1 LRKCF
6 QNSNSLKIILLKSRL
21 YRDKERK
28 QDEAAVSKLLKDIT
42 TGALRRKRGVGD
54 ELDLSDEE
62 EEAARRREAKRRE
75 FARMRRELLKDEA
88 VGKIA
93 EDKKKEAFLK
103 SIEDREAADGEDDL
117 DLDITETPKGDSQSQ
132 QPAQYDSADPTIT
145 EAHALST
152 NGNKRKQPLEPS
164 AADVLNRLP
173 PALRHTNTKVVPVN
187 RKPSTIAEI
196 RESVSFLI
204 EEPDSQS
211 ATPQYGSSDDED
223 ADPEAYVNLDRHLQA
238 VDGNEEDEEDL
249 GDFIVDDSQD
259 SDVFKKPQ
267 LPPSRAPF
275 AERRTKANVVD
286 RRSLL
291 RQASSSSSSS
301 SATSKMAFYTSK
313 AGSSDSLAFKGP
325 SLLRRATTN
334 SSLGSVNS
342 ANVSAT
348 GVSVATERG
357 APDQEKEVIRKG
369 AGGRRNA
376 VNFRV
381 KPKEERMKSRITAKK
396 GKATKT
402 GKSGGFLGGLFGGN
416 SWD

>member
-1 LRKCF
+1 
-6 QNSNSLKIILLKSRL
+6 
-21 YRDKERK
+21 
-28 QDEAAVSKLLKDIT
+28 
-42 TGALRRKRGVGD
+42 LRRKRGVGD
-54 ELDLSDEE
+54 DLDLSDEE
-62 EEAARRREAKRRE
+62 DEAARRREAKRRE

-103 SIEDREAADGEDDL
+103 SIEDREAADDEDL
-117 DLDITETPKGDSQSQ
+117 DFDTTEAQEEDSQSQ
-132 QPAQYDSADPTIT
+132 QPAQNEPADAAGAESHASAIQ
-145 EAHALST
+145 
-152 NGNKRKQPLEPS
+152 NNKRKRPLEQS
-164 AADVLNRLP
+164 AADTLNCLP
-173 PALRHTNTKVVPVN
+173 PALRHTSVKAGAGY

-211 ATPQYGSSDDED
+211 ATPQYCSSDDED
-223 ADPEAYVNLDRHLQA
+223 ADPEAYVNLNRHLQA
-238 VDGNEEDEEDL
+238 ADENEDDGEDL

-259 SDVFKKPQ
+259 SDGFKKPR

-291 RQASSSSSSS
+291 RQASSSSSTA
-301 SATSKMAFYTSK
+301 SATSKMAFFTSK
-313 AGSSDSLAFKGP
+313 TGSADSFAFKVP
-325 SLLRRATTN
+325 SLMHRATTN
-334 SSLGSVNS
+334 SSLGSGSN

-348 GVSVATERG
+348 GVSVVTERG

-381 KPKEERMKSRITAKK
+381 KPKEKQMKSRVTAKK
-396 GKATKT
+396 GKTVKA
-402 GKSGGFLGGLFGGN
+402 GGRGFLGGLFSGS
-416 SWD
+416 SWE

>member
-1 LRKCF
+1 
-6 QNSNSLKIILLKSRL
+6 
-21 YRDKERK
+21 
-28 QDEAAVSKLLKDIT
+28 
-42 TGALRRKRGVGD
+42 
-54 ELDLSDEE
+54 LSDEE
-62 EEAARRREAKRRE
+62 DEAARRREAKRRE

-117 DLDITETPKGDSQSQ
+117 DLDTTETPEGDSQSQ
-132 QPAQYDSADPTIT
+132 QPAQYDSADPAIT
-145 EAHALST
+145 EPHALST
-152 NGNKRKQPLEPS
+152 NSNKRKRPLEPS
-164 AADVLNRLP
+164 AADVFNRLP
-173 PALRHTNTKVVPVN
+173 PALRRTNIKVVPVN

-238 VDGNEEDEEDL
+238 VDGNEEDDEDL

-267 LPPSRAPF
+267 LPPPRALF
-275 AERRTKANVVD
+275 VERRTKANVVD

-301 SATSKMAFYTSK
+301 VTSKMAFFTSK

-325 SLLRRATTN
+325 SLLRRATSN

-381 KPKEERMKSRITAKK
+381 KPKEERMKSRITVKK
-396 GKATKT
+396 GKATKA
-402 GKSGGFLGGLFGGN
+402 GRSGGFLGGLFGGS

>member
-1 LRKCF
+1 
-6 QNSNSLKIILLKSRL
+6 
-21 YRDKERK
+21 
-28 QDEAAVSKLLKDIT
+28 
-42 TGALRRKRGVGD
+42 VGD

-62 EEAARRREAKRRE
+62 DEAARRREAKRRE

-103 SIEDREAADGEDDL
+103 SIEDREAADDEDDL
-117 DLDITETPKGDSQSQ
+117 NLDTVETPEGDSQSQ
-132 QPAQYDSADPTIT
+132 QPAQDDLAEPAIT
-145 EAHALST
+145 EPHALST
-152 NGNKRKQPLEPS
+152 NSNKRKRPLEPS
-164 AADVLNRLP
+164 AVDILNRLP
-173 PALRHTNTKVVPVN
+173 PALRHMNIKAVPVN

-211 ATPQYGSSDDED
+211 TTPQYGSSDDED

-238 VDGNEEDEEDL
+238 VDGNEEDDEDL
-249 GDFIVDDSQD
+249 GNFIVDDSQD

-267 LPPSRAPF
+267 LPPRPTF
-275 AERRTKANVVD
+275 AQRRTKANIVD
-286 RRSLL
+286 RASLL
-291 RQASSSSSSS
+291 RQASSSSSS
-301 SATSKMAFYTSK
+301 SATSKMAFFTSK
-313 AGSSDSLAFKGP
+313 AGSSDSLGLKVP
-325 SLLRRATTN
+325 SLLRRATAN
-334 SSLGSVNS
+334 SSLGSVNG

-376 VNFRV
+376 VNFRM
-381 KPKEERMKSRITAKK
+381 KPKEEQMKSRITAKK
-396 GKATKT
+396 GKATKA
-402 GKSGGFLGGLFGGN
+402 GKSRGFLGGLFGGN

>member
-1 LRKCF
+1 M
-6 QNSNSLKIILLKSRL
+6 
-21 YRDKERK
+21 
-28 QDEAAVSKLLKDIT
+28 
-42 TGALRRKRGVGD
+42 GD

-62 EEAARRREAKRRE
+62 DEATRRREAKRRE

-103 SIEDREAADGEDDL
+103 SIEDREAADDEDDL
-117 DLDITETPKGDSQSQ
+117 NLDTVETPEGDSQSQ
-132 QPAQYDSADPTIT
+132 QPAQDDSAEPAIT
-145 EAHALST
+145 EPHALST
-152 NGNKRKQPLEPS
+152 NSNKRKRPLEPS
-164 AADVLNRLP
+164 AVDILNRLP
-173 PALRHTNTKVVPVN
+173 PALRHMNIKAVPVN
-187 RKPSTIAEI
+187 RKPSTMAEI

-238 VDGNEEDEEDL
+238 VDGSEEDDEDL
-249 GDFIVDDSQD
+249 GNFIVDDSQD

-267 LPPSRAPF
+267 LPPPRPPF
-275 AERRTKANVVD
+275 AQRRTKANIVD
-286 RRSLL
+286 RASLL

-301 SATSKMAFYTSK
+301 SATSKMAFFTSK
-313 AGSSDSLAFKGP
+313 AGSSDSLGLKVP
-325 SLLRRATTN
+325 SLLRRATAN
-334 SSLGSVNS
+334 SSLGSVNGS
-342 ANVSAT
+342 NVSAT

-376 VNFRV
+376 VNFRM
-381 KPKEERMKSRITAKK
+381 KPKEEQMKSRITAKK
-396 GKATKT
+396 GKATKA
-402 GKSGGFLGGLFGGN
+402 GKSRGFLGGLFGGN

>member
-1 LRKCF
+1 VLR
-6 QNSNSLKIILLKSRL
+6 NKSF

-62 EEAARRREAKRRE
+62 DEAARRREAKRRE

-103 SIEDREAADGEDDL
+103 SIEDREAADDEDDL
-117 DLDITETPKGDSQSQ
+117 NLDSIETSEGDSQSQ
-132 QPAQYDSADPTIT
+132 QAAQDNDPRELSAN
-145 EAHALST
+145 S
-152 NGNKRKQPLEPS
+152 NKRKRPLEPS
-164 AADVLNRLP
+164 AADALNRLP
-173 PALRHTNTKVVPVN
+173 PALRYTTTKAVPVS

-204 EEPDSQS
+204 EEPDSQC
-211 ATPQYGSSDDED
+211 ATPQYGSSDDEEG
-223 ADPEAYVNLDRHLQA
+223 DPEVYVNLDRHLQA
-238 VDGNEEDEEDL
+238 VDGNEEDDEDL
-249 GDFIVDDSQD
+249 DDFIVDDSQD
-259 SDVFKKPQ
+259 SDVFKKPR
-267 LPPSRAPF
+267 LPPPRAPF

-301 SATSKMAFYTSK
+301 SSATSKMAFFTSK
-313 AGSSDSLAFKGP
+313 ASSSDSLVFKVP

-334 SSLGSVNS
+334 SSISSVNS
-342 ANVSAT
+342 ADVSAT
-348 GVSVATERG
+348 GVSVMTERG
-357 APDQEKEVIRKG
+357 APGQEKETIRKG

-381 KPKEERMKSRITAKK
+381 KPKEEQMKSRITAKK
-396 GKATKT
+396 GKATKA
-402 GKSGGFLGGLFGGN
+402 GRSGGFLGGLFGGN

>member
-1 LRKCF
+1 
-6 QNSNSLKIILLKSRL
+6 
-21 YRDKERK
+21 
-28 QDEAAVSKLLKDIT
+28 
-42 TGALRRKRGVGD
+42 
-54 ELDLSDEE
+54 
-62 EEAARRREAKRRE
+62 
-75 FARMRRELLKDEA
+75 MRRELLKDEA

-103 SIEDREAADGEDDL
+103 SIEDREAADDEDDL
-117 DLDITETPKGDSQSQ
+117 NLDIIETPEGDPQSQ
-132 QPAQYDSADPTIT
+132 RPAQDDSPAIT
-145 EAHALST
+145 EPHALST
-152 NGNKRKQPLEPS
+152 SSNKRKQPLEPS
-164 AADVLNRLP
+164 VADVLNRLS
-173 PALRHTNTKVVPVN
+173 PALRHTNIKVVPVN

-238 VDGNEEDEEDL
+238 VDGNEEDDEDL

-267 LPPSRAPF
+267 LPPPRAPF
-275 AERRTKANVVD
+275 AERRTKANIVD

-301 SATSKMAFYTSK
+301 ATSKMAFFTSK
-313 AGSSDSLAFKGP
+313 VGSSDSLAFKAP

-334 SSLGSVNS
+334 SSLGSVNG

-376 VNFRV
+376 VNFRM
-381 KPKEERMKSRITAKK
+381 KPKEEQMKSRITAKK
-396 GKATKT
+396 GKATKA
-402 GKSGGFLGGLFGGN
+402 GRSRGFLGGLLGGN

>member
-1 LRKCF
+1 
-6 QNSNSLKIILLKSRL
+6 
-21 YRDKERK
+21 
-28 QDEAAVSKLLKDIT
+28 
-42 TGALRRKRGVGD
+42 
-54 ELDLSDEE
+54 
-62 EEAARRREAKRRE
+62 
-75 FARMRRELLKDEA
+75 MRRELLKDEA

-93 EDKKKEAFLK
+93 EDRKKEAFLK
-103 SIEDREAADGEDDL
+103 SIEDREAADDEDDL
-117 DLDITETPKGDSQSQ
+117 DLDAVETHEEDSQSQ
-132 QPAQYDSADPTIT
+132 QPAQTESADAEMAEPHPPP
-145 EAHALST
+145 A
-152 NGNKRKQPLEPS
+152 NNNKRKRPLEPS
-164 AADVLNRLP
+164 AADILNRLP
-173 PALRHTNTKVVPVN
+173 PALRRTNPKAGMVN
-187 RKPSTIAEI
+187 RRPATIAEI

-223 ADPEAYVNLDRHLQA
+223 ADPESYVNLDRHLQA
-238 VDGNEEDEEDL
+238 VADDENEDDGDDL

-259 SDVFKKPQ
+259 NDGFKKPQ
-267 LPPSRAPF
+267 LPPPRASF

-291 RQASSSSSSS
+291 RQASSSSSTA
-301 SATSKMAFYTSK
+301 SATTKMAFFTSTTS
-313 AGSSDSLAFKGP
+313 SSDLLAFKVP

-334 SSLGSVNS
+334 SSFGSVSS
-342 ANVSAT
+342 ASVSAT

-381 KPKEERMKSRITAKK
+381 KPKEEQMKSRGTAKK
-396 GKATKT
+396 GKAAKA
-402 GKSGGFLGGLFGGN
+402 GGGGSGFLGGLFRGD

>member
-1 LRKCF
+1 
-6 QNSNSLKIILLKSRL
+6 
-21 YRDKERK
+21 
-28 QDEAAVSKLLKDIT
+28 
-42 TGALRRKRGVGD
+42 
-54 ELDLSDEE
+54 
-62 EEAARRREAKRRE
+62 
-75 FARMRRELLKDEA
+75 M
-88 VGKIA
+88 GKIA
-93 EDKKKEAFLK
+93 EDKKKGAFLK
-103 SIEDREAADGEDDL
+103 SIEDQEAADEEDDL
-117 DLDITETPKGDSQSQ
+117 DLDAVETQEEDSQSQ
-132 QPAQYDSADPTIT
+132 QPAQTGPASAAIAEP
-145 EAHALST
+145 HAPSA
-152 NGNKRKQPLEPS
+152 NNNKRKRPLEPS

-173 PALRHTNTKVVPVN
+173 PALRHTYLKAGRVN

-223 ADPEAYVNLDRHLQA
+223 ADLEAYVNLDRHLQA
-238 VDGNEEDEEDL
+238 TADENEDDADDL

-259 SDVFKKPQ
+259 NDGFKKPQ
-267 LPPSRAPF
+267 LPPPRAPF
-275 AERRTKANVVD
+275 TERRTRATVVD

-301 SATSKMAFYTSK
+301 TASATSKMAFFTSR
-313 AGSSDSLAFKGP
+313 AGSSDSASGFKVP

-334 SSLGSVNS
+334 SSFGSAAGS

-357 APDQEKEVIRKG
+357 APGQDKDVIRKG
-369 AGGRRNA
+369 AGGKRNA

-381 KPKEERMKSRITAKK
+381 KPKEEQMRSRVSAKK
-396 GKATKT
+396 KKNGKGGKA
-402 GKSGGFLGGLFGGN
+402 GGSGSGFLGGLFRGG

>member
-132 QPAQYDSADPTIT
+132 PPAQYGSADPAIT

-152 NGNKRKQPLEPS
+152 NSNKRKQPLEPS
-164 AADVLNRLP
+164 AADILNRLP

-267 LPPSRAPF
+267 LPPPRAPF

-291 RQASSSSSSS
+291 RQASSSSS
-301 SATSKMAFYTSK
+301 ATSKMAFFTSK

-369 AGGRRNA
+369 AGSRRNA

-396 GKATKT
+396 GKATKA

>member
-1 LRKCF
+1 VLSEFLLPKDY
-6 QNSNSLKIILLKSRL
+6 NLKKPL

-62 EEAARRREAKRRE
+62 DEAARRREAKRRE

-117 DLDITETPKGDSQSQ
+117 DLDTTETPEGDSQSQ
-132 QPAQYDSADPTIT
+132 QPAQDDSADPAIT
-145 EAHALST
+145 EPHALST
-152 NGNKRKQPLEPS
+152 NSNKRKRPLEPS
-164 AADVLNRLP
+164 VADVLNRLP
-173 PALRHTNTKVVPVN
+173 PALRHTNIKVVPVN

-196 RESVSFLI
+196 RDSVSFLI

-238 VDGNEEDEEDL
+238 VDGNEEDDEDL

-267 LPPSRAPF
+267 LPPPRAPF
-275 AERRTKANVVD
+275 AERRTKANIVD

-301 SATSKMAFYTSK
+301 SATSKMAFFTSK

-325 SLLRRATTN
+325 SLLRRATAN

-381 KPKEERMKSRITAKK
+381 KPKEERMKSRITVKK
-396 GKATKT
+396 GKATKA
-402 GKSGGFLGGLFGGN
+402 GRSGGFLGGLFGGS